1 MVVKSGHGARNRT
14 MVVLD
19 VFGQR
24 AAGSGASLALQ
35 QFESMENPF
44 TSPVKM
50 CSSHKL
56 SFVENLSSQV
66 SSFYV
71 INIKSVFA
79 KCYLYG

>member
-1 MVVKSGHGARNRT
+1 MGVKSRHGARNRT
-14 MVVLD
+14 MVDLD

-44 TSPVKM
+44 MFSVKM
-50 CSSHKL
+50 CPSHKL
-56 SFVENLSSQV
+56 SVVENLSSQV

-71 INIKSVFA
+71 IKFQSVFA